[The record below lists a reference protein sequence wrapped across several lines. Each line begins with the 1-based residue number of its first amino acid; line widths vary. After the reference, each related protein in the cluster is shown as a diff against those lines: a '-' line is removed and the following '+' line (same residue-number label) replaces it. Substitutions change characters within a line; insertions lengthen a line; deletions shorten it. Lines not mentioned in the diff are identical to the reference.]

1 MIVHCMEKKA
11 YEKQKNEKFI
21 CYEELGEDGF
31 LHNSEVRHLHLVLPR
46 FENKKEDYV
55 LLCIDE
61 SKLIHELKCEYSPSL
76 QRDFPHIYGPINTD
90 AIIEVLDYLKDE
102 NGKYRKNPEF
112 LTVADE

>member
-21 CYEELGEDGF
+21 CYEELGKDGF

-61 SKLIHELKCEYSPSL
+61 SKLIHELKYEYSPSL
-76 QRDFPHIYGPINTD
+76 QRDFPHIYGPINAD

>member
-1 MIVHCMEKKA
+1 M
-11 YEKQKNEKFI
+11 
-21 CYEELGEDGF
+21 
-31 LHNSEVRHLHLVLPR
+31 RHLHLVLPR

-61 SKLIHELKCEYSPSL
+61 SKLIHELKYEYFPSL
-76 QRDFPHIYGPINTD
+76 QRDFPHICGPINTY